1 MALEKW
7 IISPGQSRV
16 IDIELARSL
25 KVGLV
30 GGGVTVIAHDEPGLR
45 IEVSEVSGRDLR
57 VEIDGDK
64 VEIDH
69 PQLRWDNFLDVFKGF
84 RGNMRAV
91 VSVLAPRETALKL
104 GVVSADA
111 LIAGFVGDAKLS
123 TVNGDVAVDRHV
135 GDLELNSVT
144 GEISVGSHEGRIG
157 AHSVSGDIAAT
168 GTVTRFFSDTVSGDV
183 ILDLEGVPSRIDANT
198 ISGDL
203 TVRLDAHA
211 SARFR
216 VNTVSGTI
224 FIDDTSIRGTLG
236 KGYERVVGDLAGTW
250 TDFGANSVSGNV
262 SVMRRQPGEQSD
274 ASGETDA
281 DAGDPT
287 GAAPD
292 AETAAT
298 A

>member
-7 IISPGQSRV
+7 IIAPGQTRV

-30 GGGVTVIAHDEPGLR
+30 GGSVTVLAHDEPGLR
-45 IEVSEVSGRDLR
+45 IEVSSVHGRDLR
-57 VEIDGDK
+57 VEIDGDA
-64 VEIDH
+64 VEVDH
-69 PQLRWDNFLDVFKGF
+69 AQLRWDNFMDAFKGF
-84 RGNMRAV
+84 RGNMRAD
-91 VSVLAPRETALKL
+91 VSILAPREIALKL

-111 LIAGFVGDAKLS
+111 LITGFLGDAKLS
-123 TVNGDVAVDRHV
+123 TVNGDLTVDRHV

-144 GEISVGSHEGRIG
+144 GEISVGSHEGRIA
-157 AHSVSGDIAAT
+157 AHSVSGDIAAS
-168 GTVTRFFSDTVSGDV
+168 GTVTRFDSDTVSGDV
-183 ILDLEGVPSRIDANT
+183 ILDVAGVPSRIDTNT

-203 TVRLDAHA
+203 TVRLDAGS

-224 FIDDTSIRGTLG
+224 FIDDTSIKGTLG
-236 KGYERVVGDLAGTW
+236 KGFERVVGELSGSW

-262 SVMRRQPGEQSD
+262 SVMRRRPAD
-274 ASGETDA
+274 SGQAHDA
-281 DAGDPT
+281 DGSS
-287 GAAPD
+287 APSDGGTD